1 MAGDPLY
8 TWILLGLGVRDLS
21 MAPRYIPAVKSVI
34 AGTRLG
40 EAQALTAEALILRSD
55 SQVEEL
61 VVASMQR
68 RFPLEL
74 ASGQ

>member
-8 TWILLGLGVRDLS
+8 TWILLGLGVRELS
-21 MAPRYIPAVKSVI
+21 MSPRYIPAVKSVI
-34 AGTRLG
+34 AGTGLA
-40 EAQALTAEALILRSD
+40 EAQALTAEAMTLRSD
-55 SQVEEL
+55 SEVEEL

-74 ASGQ
+74 APGQ